1 MPLNTILRS
10 GDQTQMASKRVDRMN
25 LRVLNSAG
33 VNIDGVAVPVREF
46 GDSGSSPLNTSLV
59 PSTGIIEDNNG
70 GNGWGRE
77 VVPKI
82 TVPDPTPFH
91 LLAIDYE
98 ISS

>member
-1 MPLNTILRS
+1 
-10 GDQTQMASKRVDRMN
+10 MN
-25 LRVLNSAG
+25 LRVINSAG

-46 GDSGSSPLNTSLV
+46 GGADDSPLNTSLE

-77 VVPKI
+77 IAPKI
-82 TVPDPTPFH
+82 TVPDGTPFH

>member
-1 MPLNTILRS
+1 
-10 GDQTQMASKRVDRMN
+10 MN
-25 LRVLNSAG
+25 LRLINAAG
-33 VNIDGVAVPVREF
+33 VKLAGIAVPVRGC
-46 GDSGSSPLNTSLV
+46 GDSGNSPLNTSLV
-59 PSTGIIEDNNG
+59 PTTGIIEENNG